1 MSQFKSDL
9 NVERIISLW
18 TEENYFKS
26 ELNPYSYKRCESA
39 VEQSKGKDAAVKNKH
54 VFGDDCFHNVDE
66 KAASS
71 YIKTDLNEGNLHT
84 FAFELDCKR
93 HGSPNSEDRVQ
104 GWLFGDKY
112 SLTEYYLL
120 SWVWAE
126 NKHLSSA
133 SQLKKIKCFLVSK
146 KAIQDHVATFRID
159 KAKFMEEAKRTRNND
174 KNKICLSKTGGKTPN
189 LQYSKHLEE
198 KPVNIIISEYMLKKL
213 AIDCFEVTQKN

>member
-1 MSQFKSDL
+1 MSQFKNDL

-26 ELNPYSYKRCESA
+26 ELNLYSYKRCESA
-39 VEQSKGKDAAVKNKH
+39 VEQNKGKDAAIKNNL
-54 VFGDDCFHNVDE
+54 VFKDDFFHNIDE

-71 YIKTDLNEGNLHT
+71 YIRTDLTAGNLST

-93 HGSPNSEDRVQ
+93 HGSPNPKDRVP

-126 NKHLSSA
+126 NNHLSSA
-133 SQLKKIKCFLVSK
+133 SQLKKIKCLLVSK
-146 KAIQDHVATFRID
+146 KAIQDYVATFGID
-159 KAKFMEEAKRTRNND
+159 KTTFMEEAKKTRNN
-174 KNKICLSKTGGKTPN
+174 KQGKIFLSKYDKKTPN
-189 LQYSKHLEE
+189 LQYSKKLEE
-198 KPVNIIISEYMLKKL
+198 LPVNIIISEYMLKKL